1 MNTEPVEYDIV
12 PAPVSQIQRVPAE
25 PPVDVDAARQ
35 AAFEASFQ
43 KLAQRVDV
51 AKRIRQA
58 MAEAQRKA
66 LAGPKQAKQKSR
78 NRKKSKVASA
88 SRKRNRR

>member
-12 PAPVSQIQRVPAE
+12 PAPPSQIQRVDAE
-25 PPVDVDAARQ
+25 PPIDAEAARR
-35 AAFEASFQ
+35 AAFEESFQ
-43 KLAQRVDV
+43 RLSQRVDV

-58 MAEAQRKA
+58 MADAQRKA

-78 NRKKSKVASA
+78 TRKKSKVAAA